1 MTESACPVLAFT
13 PKDWTARWVIS
24 LTTPLYSLRM
34 RCEIDVSMRLF
45 ARRMPEYY
53 SVVMAGPLGD
63 VIATLSPS
71 DPFRNLYKDEN
82 GMIRLPGGEP
92 FGSWHNA
99 TDLMPASNA
108 DIGRDI
114 SLAPMAERLS
124 AFSVEFFYLASKS
137 WESAREYLLTMSL
150 DKNPEQS
157 PFETAE
163 DAIRWALLRRQAY
176 VVDGDGFFSVTA
188 IAWANRTSAIV
199 AGEPYDEARMTRLRS
214 GASPPPGIYE
224 ELTGQHGKK
233 RDVQRT
239 GSATTKNRFRH
250 CES

>member
-1 MTESACPVLAFT
+1 MTKPALPTDAFT

-34 RCEIDVSMRLF
+34 RCEIDASMRLF
-45 ARRMPEYY
+45 ARRMPEYH

-63 VIATLSPS
+63 IIASLSPR
-71 DPFRNLYKDEN
+71 DPFRNLYKDEQ

-92 FGSWHNA
+92 FGSWHNN

-114 SLAPMAERLS
+114 SLAPMAEGLS
-124 AFSVEFFYLASKS
+124 DSSIELFYLASKS
-137 WESAREYLLTMSL
+137 WESAREYLLSL
-150 DKNPEQS
+150 CLDTDAELS

-176 VVDGDGFFSVTA
+176 GVDGDGFFSVTA
-188 IAWANRTSAIV
+188 TAWVKRTSAIV
-199 AGEPYDEARMTRLRS
+199 AGEPYDEARMMRLRS
-214 GASPPPGIYE
+214 GASIPSGTYE
-224 ELTGQHGKK
+224 ELTGRHQREVQHPLERVG
-233 RDVQRT
+233 D
-239 GSATTKNRFRH
+239 
-250 CES
+250 E